1 MQNELYKEHVY
12 PAGWNINNKFND
24 EIAYRT
30 KRRYSPNKRW
40 LKSNIYIT
48 LSEHAHFPNKATC
61 VDEYEKAIKWQT
73 NK

>member
-1 MQNELYKEHVY
+1 M
-12 PAGWNINNKFND
+12 
-24 EIAYRT
+24 AYRT
-30 KRRYSPNKRW
+30 ERRYSPNKRW